1 MWGVLGTGRIP
12 SEFLLSAVS
21 VSKPSER
28 IECEKNILLM
38 HIKLHEGRALC
49 AALPFHAM
57 LNRIGIGIDIVV
69 GDGVGVCVGVCV
81 SVGIGIVHDM
91 VDIL

>member
-1 MWGVLGTGRIP
+1 MRSP
-12 SEFLLSAVS
+12 
-21 VSKPSER
+21 
-28 IECEKNILLM
+28 
-38 HIKLHEGRALC
+38 
-49 AALPFHAM
+49 AM
-57 LNRIGIGIDIVV
+57 LNGIGIDIVV